1 MFKSNFSSQ
10 VSAKIQDDV
19 FVATS
24 GDKSCLV
31 AAAEKDLDISVGTN
45 LNVDMVKGTLFLIYF
60 LRIQDS
66 LKI

>member
-45 LNVDMVKGTLFLIYF
+45 LNVDMVKGPSFLIYF